1 MMMFCTALIRFV
13 WFIMIIVTYE
23 CRMIYTILDRANASL
38 DRDGLLIMLLDR
50 AKVLLDRAIC
60 F

>member
-23 CRMIYTILDRANASL
+23 CRMFYTILDRANASL

-50 AKVLLDRAIC
+50 TKVLLDRAVC